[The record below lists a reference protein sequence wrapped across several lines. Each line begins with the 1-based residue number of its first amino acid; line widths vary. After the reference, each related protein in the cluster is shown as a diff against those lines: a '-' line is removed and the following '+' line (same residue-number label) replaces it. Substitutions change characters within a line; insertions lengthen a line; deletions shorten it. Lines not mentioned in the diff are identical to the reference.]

1 MLLFLSILGIFLSII
16 LLYFNARKNLATLYL
31 GSFFLL
37 LSIYVFYQYILVY
50 SKSVVLVSIFLF
62 NIALVVSPLF
72 LIGPML
78 YWYIRSVLTDHYR
91 LSRKDLWH
99 LLPMLIYFVSA
110 IPYSFVPWDE
120 KVETAKNVVA
130 SVGSLEIYRVT
141 LLASWL
147 SPKVE
152 FLSRPV
158 LTFGYTLW
166 SAGLVINYLVKK
178 KGSWVLSKQHF
189 MKKWLFLLLGFLLIL
204 EITQIALIIKIFE
217 MHFSELF
224 FTINIIRI
232 LSLSGL
238 IGLLISPFFFPAI
251 LYGLPRYP
259 EFIAR
264 RSDGEQVHAD
274 PEKKTNHFESAY
286 IHYIRQKADTC
297 MKEHQ
302 PYLQP
307 DFNLAHLSV
316 HTQIPVHH
324 LSYFFREEKK
334 QHFNEYRNQW
344 RINHAKKLIK
354 EGKANEFTL
363 ETIGLQS
370 GFTSRNAFL
379 TTFKK
384 VEGITPSTFAARLK
398 NKGSVPSYDS
408 VH

>member
-1 MLLFLSILGIFLSII
+1 MLLFLSILGIFLSGI

-50 SKSVVLVSIFLF
+50 SKSVLLVSIFLF
-62 NIALVVSPLF
+62 NIALVVSPLY

-78 YWYIRSVLTDHYR
+78 YWYFRSVLTDHYR
-91 LSRKDLWH
+91 LSKKDLWH

-110 IPYSFVPWDE
+110 IPYSFVPWE
-120 KVETAKNVVA
+120 VKVETAQNVVA
-130 SVGSLEIYRVT
+130 SVGSLGIYRVT

-178 KGSWVLSKQHF
+178 KGSGVLSKQHF

-204 EITQIALIIKIFE
+204 EITQIVLIIKIFE

-264 RSDGEQVHAD
+264 QAD
-274 PEKKTNHFESAY
+274 PGKKASHFESEY
-286 IHYIRQKADTC
+286 IHYIRQKADSC

-398 NKGSVPSYDS
+398 NKGSVPSYKS